1 MPTTALS
8 SLPFL
13 LQALVDVCMLVGIG
27 LILFRPFFPGLL
39 VILAGLAVYV
49 GYFSFTAHTLAGIT
63 PVGLALVAVTAA
75 VALSSTWWS
84 DKLGLRFTYTDSM
97 VMWGAFVG
105 SFVGM
110 YLWNIFGLLIG
121 LVIGAFAMELRG
133 GKRLP
138 DALRQGMASMLSML
152 GPRGFQLIMAIL
164 ASQLALTHLSR

>member
-1 MPTTALS
+1 MLPTAAST
-8 SLPFL
+8 LPFYL
-13 LQALVDVCMLVGIG
+13 RVAVDVCMLLGIG

-49 GYFSFTAHTLAGIT
+49 GYASYEAHTLAGIT
-63 PVGLALVAVTAA
+63 PVGLALVAVAAA
-75 VALSSTWWS
+75 VALSSSWWQ

-110 YLWNIFGLLIG
+110 YLWDIFGLLIG

-138 DALRQGMASMLSML
+138 DAFRQGVASMLSML
-152 GPRGFQLIMAIL
+152 GPRGFQLIMANL
-164 ASQLALTHLSR
+164 ASQIALTQLSR